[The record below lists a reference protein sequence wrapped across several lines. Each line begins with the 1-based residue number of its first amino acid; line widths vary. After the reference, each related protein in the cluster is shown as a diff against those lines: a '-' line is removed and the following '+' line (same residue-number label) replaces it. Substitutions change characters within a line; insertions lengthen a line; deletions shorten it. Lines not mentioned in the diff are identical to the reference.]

1 MPHFAYEALNRSGSS
16 AQGSIPAESEKAA
29 LAKLRAME
37 LYPVRVYEVA
47 SAAAAER
54 TKPAERRPGERRLSR
69 FLGLRGRVG
78 AKHLVPFLSDF
89 ASLIAAG
96 IPIVRSL
103 AITERQATSREM
115 RAVIEAMRL
124 DVEGGSTLTEGM
136 RRHPRVFSVMSVNMV
151 NSGEVG
157 GVLDKVLTRLAYFLE
172 KSAQLR
178 AKVRA
183 ALTYPTLVLC
193 FALGVVTF
201 LVAFVIPK
209 FFVIFEDF
217 RAPMPA
223 ATLVLFNVSTF
234 LRTRWYLLIAWGI
247 LLVAFLRF
255 LNRIPSMRYRFD
267 AWKLKLPVVG
277 PLFAK
282 VSVSRFARTFGTL
295 SQSGVPILTTL
306 AVVRDACGNLVYAKA
321 VESVRG
327 SVREG
332 EGISGPLGAFDIFPP
347 VVTNMVRVGEETG
360 TLAEMLLRIAD
371 KYDEEIDLTLSVL
384 TSLLEPILIMILG
397 VVVGFIVIALFLP
410 LVSLI
415 ESLSSV

>member
-1 MPHFAYEALNRSGSS
+1 MPYFAYEALNRSGAA
-16 AQGSIPAESEKAA
+16 AQGAIPAESEKAA

-37 LYPVRVYEVA
+37 LYPVRVYEV
-47 SAAAAER
+47 SSP
-54 TKPAERRPGERRLSR
+54 PADSRAQSRERRRREWNLRR
-69 FLGLRGRVG
+69 FLGLEGRVR

-89 ASLIAAG
+89 ASLIEAG

-103 AITERQATSREM
+103 GIVERQAGSRELA
-115 RAVIEAMRL
+115 RVIEQMRL
-124 DVEGGSTLTEGM
+124 DVEGGGSLTEAM
-136 RRHPRVFSVMSVNMV
+136 RHHPRVFSTMAVNMV

-178 AKVRA
+178 AKVKA

-201 LVAFVIPK
+201 LVAFVIPR

-217 RAPMPA
+217 RAPLPA
-223 ATLVLFNVSTF
+223 ATLMLFNVSIF
-234 LRTRWYLLIAWGI
+234 LRTRWYLLAAWAV
-247 LLVAFLRF
+247 LLSGGVRL
-255 LNRIPSMRYRFD
+255 LNRLPAMRYRFD
-267 AWKLKLPVVG
+267 AWKLKLPVMG
-277 PLFAK
+277 ALFGK
-282 VSVSRFARTFGTL
+282 VSISRFARTFGTL

-306 AVVRDACGNLVYAKA
+306 AVVRDACGNLVFARA
-321 VESVRG
+321 VESVRA

-332 EGISGPLGAFDIFPP
+332 EGISGPLATFEIFPP

-360 TLAEMLLRIAD
+360 QLAEMLMRVAD
-371 KYDEEIDLTLSVL
+371 KYDEDVDLTLSVL
-384 TSLLEPILIMILG
+384 TSLLEPILIIILG
-397 VVVGFIVIALFLP
+397 VVVGFIVISLFLP

-415 ESLSSV
+415 GSLSSA